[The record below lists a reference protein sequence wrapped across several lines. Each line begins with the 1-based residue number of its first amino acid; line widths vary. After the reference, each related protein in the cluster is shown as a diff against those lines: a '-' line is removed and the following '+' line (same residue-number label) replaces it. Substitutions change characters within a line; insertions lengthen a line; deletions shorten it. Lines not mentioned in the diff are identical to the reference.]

1 MVPAPRSLRFHLG
14 AVTQARSLAVFNNAE
29 IWASWEPLATPSP
42 LADLYNLISLMG
54 HAVQDLFPTDQRE
67 NKQGNI
73 PPGFLR
79 SAPTGAAAG
88 RWCCLKSPPPLL
100 ARTGFKRL
108 LGCSH
113 PRRGFGSASS
123 PP

>member
-88 RWCCLKSPPPLL
+88 RWCCLKSSPLY
-100 ARTGFKRL
+100 
-108 LGCSH
+108 
-113 PRRGFGSASS
+113 
-123 PP
+123 